1 MMQMKVK
8 TVALQRL
15 LLLLLLLA
23 VIGSRI
29 VSLCRSVYS
38 IGMIASR
45 LLDDLFTGTK
55 K

>member
-1 MMQMKVK
+1 MQMKVK

-15 LLLLLLLA
+15 LLLLLLA

-29 VSLCRSVYS
+29 VSLSRSVYS

>member
-1 MMQMKVK
+1 MQMKMK

-29 VSLCRSVYS
+29 VSLSLC
-38 IGMIASR
+38 
-45 LLDDLFTGTK
+45 LLNRNDC
-55 K
+55 